1 MKGGEKVTLEI
12 RAKQLLLDG
21 YVNTVNRESRILTS
35 ANGQFI
41 EKILPGTFEFALHLV
56 DNVDLLFNHDK
67 NRKLGSIKDGNLQ
80 LYEDP
85 IGLRSKC
92 TVSDN
97 EVIQKAKKGEL
108 RGWSFGFIC
117 YRDSWKDGPNGIQRR
132 EISRLKLTE
141 VSLLDQT
148 PAYDATSI
156 NIVGEKREAVE
167 QRVFSFISADKFL
180 QNYWLEKEIE
190 ILKLRGGI
198 K

>member
-1 MKGGEKVTLEI
+1 VKLEI
-12 RAKQLLLDG
+12 RLNQLLLDG
-21 YVNTVNRESRILTS
+21 YVNAVGRESRIMTS
-35 ANGQFI
+35 EKGQII

-80 LYEDP
+80 LYEDSV
-85 IGLRSKC
+85 GLRAKC
-92 TVSDN
+92 TISDS

-117 YRDSWKDGPNGIQRR
+117 YRDTWQDGPNGIQKR

-141 VSLLDQT
+141 VSLLDKT
-148 PAYDATSI
+148 PAYNATSI

-167 QRVFSFISADKFL
+167 QRVLSFVTSDKFL
-180 QNYWLEKEIE
+180 RNYWAEREIE
-190 ILKLRGGI
+190 ILKLKGGMR
-198 K
+198 